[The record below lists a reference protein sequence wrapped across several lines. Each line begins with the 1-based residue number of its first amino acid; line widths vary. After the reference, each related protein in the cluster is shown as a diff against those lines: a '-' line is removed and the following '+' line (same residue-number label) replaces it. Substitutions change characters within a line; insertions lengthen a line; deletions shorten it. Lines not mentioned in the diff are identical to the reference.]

1 MLTTQLKK
9 LETTGKL
16 VDGAIYNVSSSN
28 GYNKDVIVMYSLCT
42 NHGIYDKQSQQ

>member
-1 MLTTQLKK
+1 MEK
-9 LETTGKL
+9 
-16 VDGAIYNVSSSN
+16 VNVEGNTYEIIKDYKN